1 MKCVL
6 EMLEKT
12 CRQYP
17 DKEAVEDITFK
28 KTGQDVMMEPKA
40 MIVTDKLNNELVN
53 EKARNETLG
62 LNGKVLL
69 RKMKNE

>member
-1 MKCVL
+1 
-6 EMLEKT
+6 
-12 CRQYP
+12 
-17 DKEAVEDITFK
+17 
-28 KTGQDVMMEPKA
+28 MMEPKA